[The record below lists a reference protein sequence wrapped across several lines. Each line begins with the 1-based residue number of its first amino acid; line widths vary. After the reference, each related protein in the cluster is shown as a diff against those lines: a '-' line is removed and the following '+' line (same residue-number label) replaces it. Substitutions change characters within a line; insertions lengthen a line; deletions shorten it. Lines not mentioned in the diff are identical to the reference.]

1 MIFGTHKTY
10 TQCVERAPLDPNIVG
25 ARMPKIVLVHI
36 LRFQLDI
43 SWTPYLGTRVASDC
57 RFVVAFD
64 GPLFTALKRNACG
77 YRREQCGNAKLD

>member
-10 TQCVERAPLDPNIVG
+10 TQCVERAPLDPNNVV
-25 ARMPKIVLVHI
+25 ARMPKIVQVHI

-43 SWTPYLGTRVASDC
+43 SWTTYRVASDC

-77 YRREQCGNAKLD
+77 YRREQCGTAKLD